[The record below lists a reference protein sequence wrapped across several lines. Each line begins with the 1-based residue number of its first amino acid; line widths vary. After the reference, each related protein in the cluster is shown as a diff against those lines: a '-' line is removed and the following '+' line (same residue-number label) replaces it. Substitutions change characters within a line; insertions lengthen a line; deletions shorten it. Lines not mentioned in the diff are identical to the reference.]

1 MMAQTEYS
9 VQQGR
14 IRDLL
19 VKSGPCYRLRHGT
32 YLYPSKGVLAVSNR
46 SKGGQIDRYAAAVG
60 TAIQTIRQEKKVSGA
75 DLARNAEISYTT
87 LHHIER
93 GRPADMKTL
102 LAIATALG
110 VTVLDIVS
118 RAEGVPAAQVA
129 QAAPEP
135 DPATLAHAFAGQ
147 RASDYQ
153 VPDPSPAS
161 RLDQAW
167 APRHSAV
174 TDEQRAWLD
183 RLTWSLLRAAD
194 MTNRA
199 ATQVMLEELAVSVGL
214 AVDHS
219 TGDDIRRAVNE
230 QRRRRHAGPRQ

>member
-1 MMAQTEYS
+1 MAKRS
-9 VQQGR
+9 AG
-14 IRDLL
+14 
-19 VKSGPCYRLRHGT
+19 GP
-32 YLYPSKGVLAVSNR
+32 
-46 SKGGQIDRYAAAVG
+46 IDRYAAAVG
-60 TAIQTIRQEKKVSGA
+60 VAIQNIRQEKRVTGA

-110 VTVLDIVS
+110 VSVLDIVS
-118 RAEGVPAAQVA
+118 RAEGVAPATTSTLKGDVREEHTAPEVDRRQSAIDPAA
-129 QAAPEP
+129 
-135 DPATLAHAFAGQ
+135 
-147 RASDYQ
+147 
-153 VPDPSPAS
+153 
-161 RLDQAW
+161 RLEQAW
-167 APRHSAV
+167 APRHSTL

-214 AVDHS
+214 AVDSS
-219 TGDDIRRAVNE
+219 TGDDIRRAVND
-230 QRRRRHAGPRQ
+230 QRRRRHTGPRT